1 MRRRGRRSRS
11 ESRVAG
17 RSSSSRLVS
26 QVERER
32 RDKIEK
38 ENQILLKLV
47 YTREHKVL
55 TFVEYR
61 AVPGVFQNFDP
72 PPPLHS
78 ASVSSPRVG
87 AHQRRGY
94 VHTRRAMRG
103 VGGQYFGRR
112 QPQDWSLTVKSRY
125 GREYGL
131 MCRGLGFLAVVW
143 LGSSHTPKLWA
154 KHRNSLWDFLFFFV
168 TILTT

>member
-47 YTREHKVL
+47 YTRE
-55 TFVEYR
+55 Y
-61 AVPGVFQNFDP
+61 
-72 PPPLHS
+72 
-78 ASVSSPRVG
+78 
-87 AHQRRGY
+87 
-94 VHTRRAMRG
+94 
-103 VGGQYFGRR
+103 
-112 QPQDWSLTVKSRY
+112 
-125 GREYGL
+125 
-131 MCRGLGFLAVVW
+131 
-143 LGSSHTPKLWA
+143 
-154 KHRNSLWDFLFFFV
+154 
-168 TILTT
+168 